1 MISQTTILYAAQG
14 VEDVV
19 QAERRVRGAISE
31 TARTAARDEAKTKRW
46 MEQHKT
52 ALLAIGAAT
61 GAAMAAI
68 IASSPSLSASL
79 GEVHLWF
86 SMLAMEMGENVAP
99 VFEWLA
105 SLTETLYTWF
115 TELPKP
121 VQTLISYI
129 ALLVLGLGIIVPL
142 VAGMIWSLGM
152 LKAAFVGLSMPA
164 LVVGGALTTL
174 GLIVGVLGGLVLGG
188 VGVWAL
194 WKLGVIQAVED
205 AGASVGRFAYN
216 AGVVV
221 GNLSRNIIDGLKL
234 LATSAAVYG
243 ADFALSWADGVAKNI
258 PIVGGRIS
266 EMIGS
271 VRSVLDSAKT
281 DLAAQW
287 EDFDLTGGL
296 TVGMQVGEL
305 RPGRT
310 VSDAIAGADTAV
322 FGGGVDTSSSQ
333 AELQRLQELMQEFN
347 STMPSETAAAA
358 ADTNAALAGL
368 DTGLSTT
375 ATNATATKTEM
386 ERLQA
391 VMGGF
396 NSRTPGLSQTADDAK
411 TTGDA
416 VKTTATDTATAAAE
430 IEQSLSAMDSGFSD
444 TSASVTAT
452 TAAMTTT
459 VSGQF
464 DSVALS
470 GGRWGSDLMGRFIAG
485 LNSRQG
491 ELSARLAAIRASIE
505 SALSFDI
512 RSNDLAAERWGRDL
526 GQYFASGLS
535 GEIGTVAGVSGGYR
549 AAAMP
554 SSVSSSSSS
563 TSVNLG
569 GVSINISGA
578 DTGKLDEAKL
588 ARLITQQV
596 KTEVGSAVR
605 GRAR

>member
-105 SLTETLYTWF
+105 SLTETLYNWF
-115 TELPKP
+115 SELPKP
-121 VQTLISYI
+121 VQGWISILSFAAIGLTVLAVAAAGLVWTLSTIWPAI
-129 ALLVLGLGIIVPL
+129 TAFVTA
-142 VAGMIWSLGM
+142 VAGAIT
-152 LKAAFVGLSMPA
+152 AFITSTA
-164 LVVGGALTTL
+164 LVGIAGGLL
-174 GLIVGVLGGLVLGG
+174 LGGL
-188 VGVWAL
+188 GVWIL
-194 WKLGVIQAVED
+194 WKLGIIQAVED

-243 ADFALSWADGVAKNI
+243 ADFALSWADAVARNI

-281 DLAAQW
+281 DLAQQW
-287 EDFDLTGGL
+287 EDFDITGGL
-296 TVGMQVGEL
+296 TVGMQVGPL
-305 RPGRT
+305 TPGRT
-310 VSDAIAGADTAV
+310 VSDAIAAADSWIFGGGADT
-322 FGGGVDTSSSQ
+322 SSTQ
-333 AELQRLQELMQEFN
+333 TEIQKLQDMLADFN
-347 STMPSETAAAA
+347 SVTPS
-358 ADTNAALAGL
+358 
-368 DTGLSTT
+368 
-375 ATNATATKTEM
+375 
-386 ERLQA
+386 Q
-391 VMGGF
+391 
-396 NSRTPGLSQTADDAK
+396 
-411 TTGDA
+411 
-416 VKTTATDTATAAAE
+416 TATAAAE
-430 IEQSLSAMDSGFSD
+430 IEQSLSSMDTGFSN
-444 TSASVTAT
+444 TSVSVTAT
-452 TAAMTTT
+452 TADMAST

-464 DSVALS
+464 DTIALS

-491 ELSARLAAIRASIE
+491 ELAARLAQIRASIE

-526 GQYFASGLS
+526 GQHFAMGLS

-549 AAAMP
+549 AAAM
-554 SSVSSSSSS
+554 SSPVVSSSSS

-578 DTGKLDEAKL
+578 EAGKLDEAKL
-588 ARLITQQV
+588 SRLITQQV
-596 KTEVGSAVR
+596 KSEVASAVR